1 MLEDNLDH
9 DRKKSINGRLPP
21 AGKLWEL
28 CFLGKGLKIT
38 TWKLICVKFSTQ
50 NRIQLST
57 EAKVCTCWWTSY
69 GFVPHVLE
77 FSGGQQAMDVKHVCS
92 LKKNNLLESQSTTL
106 RIVFNKKVRRKIG
119 NKESVI
125 NIKLLHKHL
134 VLMRGLYY
142 TYT

>member
-1 MLEDNLDH
+1 MYLLM
-9 DRKKSINGRLPP
+9 SIIWFCSTCIRIP
-21 AGKLWEL
+21 LW
-28 CFLGKGLKIT
+28 
-38 TWKLICVKFSTQ
+38 
-50 NRIQLST
+50 
-57 EAKVCTCWWTSY
+57 
-69 GFVPHVLE
+69 
-77 FSGGQQAMDVKHVCS
+77 GQQAMDVKHVCS

>member
-1 MLEDNLDH
+1 
-9 DRKKSINGRLPP
+9 
-21 AGKLWEL
+21 
-28 CFLGKGLKIT
+28 
-38 TWKLICVKFSTQ
+38 
-50 NRIQLST
+50 
-57 EAKVCTCWWTSY
+57 
-69 GFVPHVLE
+69 
-77 FSGGQQAMDVKHVCS
+77 MDVKHVCS